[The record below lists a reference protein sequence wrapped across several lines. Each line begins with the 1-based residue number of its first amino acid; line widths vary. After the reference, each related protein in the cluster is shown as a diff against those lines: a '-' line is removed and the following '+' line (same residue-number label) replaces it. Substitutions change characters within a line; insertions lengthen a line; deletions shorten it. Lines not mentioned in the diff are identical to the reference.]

1 MTRKINIDIT
11 YLIGILWLRERILEG
26 WGSQILE
33 ILPCASWPP
42 GFKDI
47 TNLMVSF
54 GRILLIT
61 NTHPTYLTYSVVM
74 SEVAPSFEKV

>member
-1 MTRKINIDIT
+1 V
-11 YLIGILWLRERILEG
+11 
-26 WGSQILE
+26 
-33 ILPCASWPP
+33 PP

-74 SEVAPSFEKV
+74 SEVAPPFEKV